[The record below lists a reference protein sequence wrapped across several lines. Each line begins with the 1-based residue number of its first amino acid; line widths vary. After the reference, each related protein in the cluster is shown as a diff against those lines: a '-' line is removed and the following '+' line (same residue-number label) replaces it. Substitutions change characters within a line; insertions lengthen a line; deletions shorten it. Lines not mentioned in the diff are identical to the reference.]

1 MEIHFSPYKGDYYEK
16 GILGKKVLVLGHT
29 YPCNEYLTK
38 EGCKEIPN
46 ADNLYCRGCGFTQ
59 RFCSGVTE
67 ETVKEYIGNKWEGR
81 EGGRRKATHTKFLKS
96 LLPDVYH
103 LDAYRYVAF
112 YNFVQVAVNANSGL
126 IGQAEEKYYELSVE
140 PFLKVLDQYQP
151 DCIIIWGKHVFYKLL
166 FYIEKLAHIV
176 IEFKTDNHFTIHYN
190 GNYYHVMR
198 IMHPSSGGY
207 KRSVWTDKIKEFL
220 LSF

>member
-16 GILGKKVLVLGHT
+16 GIYGKKVLVLGHT
-29 YPCNEYLTK
+29 YPCNEFGTK
-38 EGCKEIPN
+38 KGCIEIPN
-46 ADNLYCRGCGFTQ
+46 AENSYCRGCGFTQ
-59 RFCSGVTE
+59 QCSDATKN
-67 ETVKEYIGNKWEGR
+67 TVKEYMANEWKGQV
-81 EGGRRKATHTKFLKS
+81 GGRRKATHTKFLKS

-103 LDAYRYVAF
+103 LDGYRYVAF
-112 YNFVQVAVNANSGL
+112 YNFVQVAVNANGGL
-126 IGQAEEKYYELSVE
+126 IGLADEKYYELSVE

-166 FYIEKLAHIV
+166 FYLEKLAHIV
-176 IEFKTDNHFTIHYN
+176 IESKTDEHFTIHYH
-190 GNYYHVMR
+190 GNNYHVMR

-207 KRSVWTDKIKEFL
+207 NRSLWTDKIKEFL